1 MTHIKTYKRT
11 ESVMLNLIQHL
22 LPTGGLRVK
31 PAMTFIITMLLL
43 LPVAVA
49 QKNQQIGQVVYDE
62 SLFYAEVKQ
71 VNQFFRRFNNE
82 ENAMGVRYADK
93 APEFRNNEL
102 RKPFLVSLFDRQ
114 GFSIPTETRDA
125 FLKEVTNDKKPLY
138 LDFFGDRWYAE
149 LTTTF
154 LWNGEQRTILLYLK
168 IESEHQ
174 GYKWVISNVEVPE
187 FDKLYREVNEE
198 ERIGIFLHPMSHEI
212 DFMNVS
218 NAFQDVD
225 KIGCYIGTN
234 FKPNHLSLFI
244 DAMRKQNISFVS
256 VNHVKFHFLQLDG
269 WWFEINY
276 LNRSDVNSGWLITNM
291 LKISNKDYIS
301 LKRAFDYE

>member
-1 MTHIKTYKRT
+1 MKYVH
-11 ESVMLNLIQHL
+11 LIAVAIL
-22 LPTGGLRVK
+22 LFCHT
-31 PAMTFIITMLLL
+31 AW
-43 LPVAVA
+43 A
-49 QKNQQIGQVVYDE
+49 QKNQQVGQVVYDE
-62 SLFYAEVKQ
+62 SLFYSEVKQ

-82 ENAMGVRYADK
+82 ENAMGVRYADNT
-93 APEFRNNEL
+93 PEFRNNEM

-114 GFSIPTETRDA
+114 GFSIPAEVRDA
-125 FLKEVTNDKKPLY
+125 FVKEVTDDGAPLY
-138 LDFFGDRWYAE
+138 LDFYGEEWYAE

-168 IESEHQ
+168 LEPEYL
-174 GYKWVISNVEVPE
+174 GYKWVISNVEVAE
-187 FDKLYREVNEE
+187 YNNLYRKVNQE

-212 DFMNVS
+212 DFMNIN

-225 KIGCYIGTN
+225 KIGCYIGKN

-244 DAMRKQNISFVS
+244 DAMRKQHISFVS
-256 VNHVKFHFLQLDG
+256 VNHVKFHFLQFDG

-276 LNRSDVNSGWLITNM
+276 LNRSDVNSGWLITNL
-291 LKISNKDYIS
+291 LKINNDDYIS

>member
-1 MTHIKTYKRT
+1 
-11 ESVMLNLIQHL
+11 MLNLIQHL